1 MSEGLFEG
9 EGGGEGES
17 LDLFGRLGEVR
28 GTFEDAINSPV
39 GKRIEKLMSNWF
51 L

>member
-1 MSEGLFEG
+1 MRKGLFEG

-17 LDLFGRLGEVR
+17 LYLFGGLAKVR
-28 GTFEDAINSPV
+28 GTFEDAMNSLV
-39 GKRIEKLMSNWF
+39 GKSIEKLMSNWF